1 MKIIFT
7 MRLGIK
13 PEFVQ
18 FNIFRER
25 IMKIIRFHMQW
36 IVASAI
42 IAVAALTS
50 TVVQAEG
57 TLRYA
62 TVGEPPSLDQH
73 VVTSDLAT
81 TIAHHMFEGL
91 YTFDGNYEPQPLLA
105 SGDEASDDGK
115 VITIRLRDDVV
126 FHNGQAMTAED
137 VVASLK
143 RWGEHGSR
151 GKLLFANVA
160 DVSAS
165 GTHEVTLTFSNPF
178 GPWKNLMAFING
190 GPAIYPASIASNAD
204 GSPIATE
211 DYIGTGPYMFS
222 EWRPNRHVEL
232 VRFDGYQSPPGE
244 ASGYAGERAAHFD
257 RLQFIPVPDPGTR
270 VNGVRAG
277 DYDYAESMPSDLI
290 DELDA
295 DASTSVVLNGGP
307 IFGLV
312 FANSKAGPLMN
323 NFVLRRAIQA
333 ALNKEDAL
341 RVSIGPEKL
350 WRTNGSFLPDRNF
363 WYSDAG
369 THSFSEGNAEKAA
382 GLAEDAGYDGTPIKL
397 LVSTNYA
404 FHYDQAVVFTR
415 QLLEAGI
422 NVQMVV
428 VDWATLIQKRAQPEE
443 WDLFFTHHGFVPD
456 PILISVMNDN
466 YPGWWATP
474 EKQELK
480 AAFTETNDPAAR
492 KSVWADIQALIYE
505 QVPTMKTGDVYTYNI
520 ASPSLSGIEETTLI
534 WPHFWGVSK

>member
-1 MKIIFT
+1 
-7 MRLGIK
+7 MR
-13 PEFVQ
+13 
-18 FNIFRER
+18 NFRFSAR
-25 IMKIIRFHMQW
+25 
-36 IVASAI
+36 IVAGA
-42 IAVAALTS
+42 AALGLALATAPA
-50 TVVQAEG
+50 VLADG

-81 TIAHHMFEGL
+81 TIAHHVFEGL

-105 SGDEASDDGK
+105 TGETVSADGTT
-115 VITIRLRDDVV
+115 ITIQLREGVT
-126 FHNGQAMTAED
+126 FHDGQPMTSAD

-151 GKLLFANVA
+151 GKLLFANIS
-160 DVSAS
+160 DVSAAGS
-165 GTHEVTLTFSNPF
+165 HAVTLTFTTPF

-190 GPAIYPASIASNAD
+190 GPAIYPERVAAAA
-204 GSPIATE
+204 GSAPIDVS
-211 DYIGTGPYMFS
+211 DYIGTGPYRFG
-222 EWRPNRHVEL
+222 EWRPNRYVEL
-232 VRFDGYQSPPGE
+232 VRFDGYAGPSGD
-244 ASGYAGERAAHFD
+244 ASGYAGERVANFD
-257 RLQFIPVPDPGTR
+257 TLRFIPVPDPGTR
-270 VNGVRAG
+270 VSGLMAG
-277 DYDYAESMPSDLI
+277 DYDYAESIPSDLF
-290 DELDA
+290 DSLDA
-295 DASTSVVLNGGP
+295 DPAVEVVLNGGP

-312 FANSKAGPLMN
+312 FMNSKAGPLQD
-323 NFVLRRAIQA
+323 NFTLRQAIQA

-350 WRTNGSFLPDRNF
+350 WRANGSFLPQGNF

-369 THSFSEGNAEKAA
+369 VASFSEGDAEKAH
-382 GLAEDAGYDGTPIKL
+382 GLAEQAGYDGTPIKF

-428 VDWATLIQKRAQPEE
+428 VDWATLIQKRSQPDQ

-466 YPGWWATP
+466 YPGWWTAA
-474 EKQELK
+474 EKQEL
-480 AAFTETNDPAAR
+480 ASAFTVTNDPEDR
-492 KSVWADIQALIYE
+492 KATWDRIQELIYL

-520 ASPSLSGIEETTLI
+520 ASPALSGIEATTLI